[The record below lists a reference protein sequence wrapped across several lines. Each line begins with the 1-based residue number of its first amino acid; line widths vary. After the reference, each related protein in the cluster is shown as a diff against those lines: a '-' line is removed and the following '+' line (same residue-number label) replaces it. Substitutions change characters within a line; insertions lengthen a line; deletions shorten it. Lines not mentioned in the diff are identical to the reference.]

1 MISGGVSSDMA
12 SKNIFSR
19 IAEFF
24 GIFGKGKRE
33 CQEQEEESSDTETV
47 YETESRHISFTVSRV
62 QRSCHYL
69 RPPQKL
75 PTRRTEKLIY

>member
-19 IAEFF
+19 IADFS

-33 CQEQEEESSDTETV
+33 CQEQEESSDTETV
-47 YETESRHISFTVSRV
+47 YETESRPISFTVSRV

-75 PTRRTEKLIY
+75 PTRRTEKLVY

>member
-1 MISGGVSSDMA
+1 MLISGGVSSDMA
-12 SKNIFSR
+12 SNNIFSR

-33 CQEQEEESSDTETV
+33 SEDQEERTDIDSEPG
-47 YETESRHISFTVSRV
+47 RISFTVSRV

-69 RPPQKL
+69 CPPQKL